1 MKDALYYIITSIV
14 DNPDKVVV
22 EEQEEYGTVN
32 FIVHVAKDD
41 MGKVIGKNGKV
52 IKAMRNVLKIPA
64 IKQNKRINI
73 SLAEEEA

>member
-14 DNPDKVVV
+14 DNPNKVVV
-22 EEQEEYGTVN
+22 EEQEEYGMVN
-32 FIVHVAKDD
+32 FVVHVAKDD

-52 IKAMRNVLKIPA
+52 IKAMKNVLKIPA

-73 SLAEEEA
+73 SLAEEET